1 MSYVLSLLDKSPIDG
16 GEGATEALARTVAL
30 AQRAERWGFHRFWVA
45 EHHHTAQLASSSP
58 EVLIAYLL
66 AHTRT
71 IRVGSGGVMLQH
83 YSPYKVAENFNL
95 LAALAPGRVDLGVG
109 KAPGGLPLSTRALQ
123 AAIDPARKPGFA
135 EQLAQ
140 LDAFLDDTIADADP
154 LAGVSA
160 TPRPAVPAQRFLL
173 GASVESA
180 QLAAAEGWAFV
191 HASHING
198 DPVLLEQVFATYRAV
213 SGGKAPLLAV
223 GIIVAE
229 TEARAERLAAGLQ
242 HFKVHIDNGQSVNVG
257 SIAQAEE
264 YVRQAGA
271 KDYRIEEK
279 PSSVIHGTAERVRA
293 ELDRLHRQHGVREF
307 IIDTPIATAAERL
320 LSIELLAQAHFEPV
334 RKHAGAAV

>member
-1 MSYVLSLLDKSPIDG
+1 MIGMSYLLSLLDKSPVAE
-16 GEGATEALARTVAL
+16 GEGATEALARTVTL
-30 AQRAERWGFHRFWVA
+30 ARRAEHWGFHRFWVA
-45 EHHHTAQLASSSP
+45 EHHDTPRLASPSP

-66 AHTRT
+66 AHTTR

-95 LAALAPGRVDLGVG
+95 LAALAPGRVDLGIG

-123 AAIDPARKPGFA
+123 AAVDAARKPSFA

-154 LAGVSA
+154 LAGVVA
-160 TPRPAVPAQRFLL
+160 TPRPAVKAERFLL
-173 GASVESA
+173 GASIESA

-198 DPVLLEQVFATYRAV
+198 DPVLLEQVFAAYRAV

-223 GIIVAE
+223 GVIVAE

-242 HFKVHIDNGQSVNVG
+242 HFKVHVDNGQSVNVG

-307 IIDTPIATAAERL
+307 IVDTPIANAIERL
-320 LSIELLAQAHFEPV
+320 ASIEFLAQAHFTAV
-334 RKHAGAAV
+334 AA

>member
-1 MSYVLSLLDKSPIDG
+1 MSYLLSLLDKSPVPE
-16 GEGATEALARTVAL
+16 GEGATEALARTVTL
-30 AQRAERWGFHRFWVA
+30 ARRAEHWGFHRFWVA
-45 EHHHTAQLASSSP
+45 EHHDTPRLASPSP

-66 AHTRT
+66 AHTTR

-95 LAALAPGRVDLGVG
+95 LAALAPGRVDLGIG

-123 AAIDPARKPGFA
+123 AAVDPARKPSFA
-135 EQLAQ
+135 EQLTQ

-154 LAGVSA
+154 LAGVVA
-160 TPRPAVPAQRFLL
+160 TPRPAVKAERFLL
-173 GASVESA
+173 GASIESA

-198 DPVLLEQVFATYRAV
+198 DPVLLDQVFAAYRAV

-223 GIIVAE
+223 GVIVAE

-242 HFKVHIDNGQSVNVG
+242 HFKVHLDNGQSVNVG

-307 IIDTPIATAAERL
+307 IVDTPIANAIERL
-320 LSIELLAQAHFEPV
+320 ASIEFLAQAHFTAV
-334 RKHAGAAV
+334 AA